1 MLQESSTL
9 LWSTCPHS
17 CHRPSVPPKP
27 VEAGAGHG
35 ERLWLDRPGS
45 ELRAAL
51 VSCGPQ
57 VLWAC
62 VSSDIEDRN
71 TSQNRVF
78 GGLDIMSTE
87 HSSEVIAPVI
97 IVSANLGPLRAVSES
112 RSSWKLH
119 PGYFRL

>member
-9 LWSTCPHS
+9 LWSTRPHS

-27 VEAGAGHG
+27 VEAGAGPG

-45 ELRAAL
+45 KLRAAPGQL
-51 VSCGPQ
+51 WPSGP
-57 VLWAC
+57 LGLC
-62 VSSDIEDRN
+62 FLCIEDRN

-87 HSSEVIAPVI
+87 HSSEVIVPVI

-112 RSSWKLH
+112 RSSWKLP
-119 PGYFRL
+119 PGYSRL